1 MPRGFTA
8 IMALTRVSI
17 SRAALLVKVTA
28 STPAGDTLSLLTSQ
42 AMRVV
47 RTRVLP
53 LPAPARISACSS
65 GRVTA
70 ASCSGLRCSRCSD
83 TKAQI
88 LLRPHAFSI
97 YLRRDFRVC
106 HAVLAAQLLGER
118 VRLRFG
124 RQAADAHDV
133 GAFLALPRRDD
144 FRAIARGAHLV
155 VDVEGRVLA
164 VGGDEH
170 QLPLAGAARRALA
183 LLDIGLLRPFGELRL
198 LDEADRLGPP
208 LLAPVEL
215 PRPVQGHRRPAGAA
229 APAPPFRPA
238 DHPAPRG

>member
-70 ASCSGLRCSRCSD
+70 ASCSGLRCSRRSD
-83 TKAQI
+83 NAPPFY
-88 LLRPHAFSI
+88 RSA
-97 YLRRDFRVC
+97 RDFRL
-106 HAVLAAQLLGER
+106 HDAELALQLLGER
-118 VRLRFG
+118 LRFG
-124 RQAADAHDV
+124 ARGQLADAHDV
-133 GAFLALPRRDD
+133 EDL
-144 FRAIARGAHLV
+144 
-155 VDVEGRVLA
+155 
-164 VGGDEH
+164 
-170 QLPLAGAARRALA
+170 LAGAA
-183 LLDIGLLRPFGELRL
+183 
-198 LDEADRLGPP
+198 PP
-208 LLAPVEL
+208 
-215 PRPVQGHRRPAGAA
+215 
-229 APAPPFRPA
+229 
-238 DHPAPRG
+238 